1 MLAPVAPPFTG
12 TDPLDLTPDQIRAAR
27 ACGCLLT
34 PATEAQVQRLTMQ
47 HRIFRIDG
55 EPFLATRGGG
65 LNESH
70 GTLAALIEKHAPE
83 RDAGAEAAAT
93 RATAPTPAQDT
104 TGGTDAPALT
114 LGAPAPVQSE
124 AAPPERK
131 GRRAA
136 AAKPRKPRTP
146 PPEAAPASPEAA
158 SIAGTPAE
166 PSEAADMLAGVEA
179 SRPAGRG
186 ARVVGRRRAGEPATP
201 RWAVAG
207 KLRRGRLK

>member
-1 MLAPVAPPFTG
+1 
-12 TDPLDLTPDQIRAAR
+12 
-27 ACGCLLT
+27 
-34 PATEAQVQRLTMQ
+34 MQ
-47 HRIFRIDG
+47 HRIFRVGG

-83 RDAGAEAAAT
+83 GDAGAEAGAT
-93 RATAPTPAQDT
+93 PATAPTPAQGS
-104 TGGTDAPALT
+104 TGGADEPASA

-131 GRRAA
+131 GRRAT

-146 PPEAAPASPEAA
+146 PPEAAPASPDAA
-158 SIAGTPAE
+158 SIAETPAE

-179 SRPAGRG
+179 SRPSGGG
-186 ARVVGRRRAGEPATP
+186 AQVVGRRRAGQPATP

-207 KLRRGRLK
+207 KMRRGRLK